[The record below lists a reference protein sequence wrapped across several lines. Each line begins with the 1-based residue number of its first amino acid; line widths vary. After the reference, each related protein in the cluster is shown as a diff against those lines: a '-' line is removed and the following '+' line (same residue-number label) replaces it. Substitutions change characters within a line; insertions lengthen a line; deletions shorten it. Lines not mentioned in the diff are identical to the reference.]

1 MRQSSG
7 YMRTIVELVER
18 RKAVGHV
25 CSDCVVCWG
34 VLSVTA
40 VCTNLNRVGIAVV
53 VVYTLVVVKVVSDNA
68 SVLLRLPQMST

>member
-34 VLSVTA
+34 ILSVSA
-40 VCTNLNRVGIAVV
+40 VCTSLNRVGIA
-53 VVYTLVVVKVVSDNA
+53 VYTLVVVKVVSDNA